1 MLGTT
6 VVDEGTYCIRI
17 DLSIFGTLSILR
29 SYFIHKK
36 QMKLDKV
43 WGRGPLGAQSEY
55 FLLFSRRSA
64 EQVSTTVQLNIFDPD
79 LTVLLI
85 L

>member
-1 MLGTT
+1 MLRTT

-17 DLSIFGTLSILR
+17 YLSILELYQFCEAT
-29 SYFIHKK
+29 SFTKK

>member
-17 DLSIFGTLSILR
+17 YLSIFETLSILR

-55 FLLFSRRSA
+55 FLCFPERVQ
-64 EQVSTTVQLNIFDPD
+64 QVSTTVQLNIFDPD
-79 LTVLLI
+79 LTILLI

>member
-1 MLGTT
+1 
-6 VVDEGTYCIRI
+6 
-17 DLSIFGTLSILR
+17 
-29 SYFIHKK
+29 
-36 QMKLDKV
+36 MKLDKV

-55 FLLFSRRSA
+55 FLLFSRKSA